1 MENTFPS
8 LTEAISMFF
17 TYKGRGGKR
26 ELTPEEISACAE
38 WMEEHRLTLSQ
49 TLQEAGCLVQLLGEP
64 VPQLSLAALGDQTDD
79 LLVVTFGN
87 LLDQEEL
94 VHETDPQAWTW
105 EAWSRRHSDALLRL
119 LLLAL
124 LQLELGSPEVARNVR
139 RGFPW
144 PPGLDGFRRIG
155 A

>member
-8 LTEAISMFF
+8 LSEAISMFF
-17 TYKGRGGKR
+17 THKGREGKR
-26 ELTPEEISACAE
+26 ELTPEEVSACAD
-38 WMEEHRLTLSQ
+38 WLEEHQPALSQ
-49 TLQEAGCLVQLLGEP
+49 TLQEAGCLVQLLREP
-64 VPQLSLAALGDQTDD
+64 PPRLSLSALGDQTDD
-79 LLVVTFGN
+79 LLLVTFGN

-105 EAWSRRHSDALLRL
+105 EAWSHRHSDALLRL

-124 LQLELGSPEVARNVR
+124 LQLELGSPEAADRVHS
-139 RGFPW
+139 GFPW
-144 PPGLDGFRRIG
+144 PPGPDRFRRVG